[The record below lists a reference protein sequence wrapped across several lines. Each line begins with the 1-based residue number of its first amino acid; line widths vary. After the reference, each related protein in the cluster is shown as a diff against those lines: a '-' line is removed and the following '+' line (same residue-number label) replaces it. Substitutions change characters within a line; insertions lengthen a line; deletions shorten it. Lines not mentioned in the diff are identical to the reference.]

1 VSSKDFDDLVKG
13 IENENGIFFLSGHF
27 SNWELIAFSFPVIT
41 GYSLNI
47 ITKKQASKKLNLLI
61 NKFRSLSGNKM
72 IETGMTLK
80 EALRV
85 VKQKKPVCFLV
96 DQAGHPDYSVYSEF
110 FGMNVASF
118 VGPAK
123 LALAERPELIFA
135 FMVRQPNFEFRV
147 HSNHIYYD
155 DLNDK
160 SKESLEI
167 LTQRIQSE
175 VEKAIREYPEQWLWF
190 HKRFKHSRS

>member
-1 VSSKDFDDLVKG
+1 MSSKDFDVIAKA
-13 IENENGIFFLSGHF
+13 IENGRGVFFLSGHF
-27 SNWELIAFSFPVIT
+27 SNWELVAFSFPILRK
-41 GYSLNI
+41 YSLNI
-47 ITKKQASKKLNLLI
+47 IAKRQASKNLNQLI
-61 NKFRSLSGNKM
+61 NDYRTLSGNKI

-85 VKQKKPVCFLV
+85 VKQRKPVCFLV

-110 FGMNVASF
+110 FGKNVASF
-118 VGPAK
+118 SGPAK
-123 LALAERPELIFA
+123 LALSERPELIFA
-135 FMVRQPNFEFRV
+135 YMIRQPNFEFRV

-175 VEKAIREYPEQWLWF
+175 VEKAIREHPEQWLWF
-190 HKRFKHSRS
+190 HKRFKHSRI